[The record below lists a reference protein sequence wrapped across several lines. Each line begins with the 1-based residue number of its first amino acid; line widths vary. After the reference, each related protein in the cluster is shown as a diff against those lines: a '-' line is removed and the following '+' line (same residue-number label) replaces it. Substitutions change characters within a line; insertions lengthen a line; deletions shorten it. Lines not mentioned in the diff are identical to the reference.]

1 MQQPRTRATR
11 SVLQARITLFHLRTA
26 THSPTLPLT
35 RFTPLAHHTRLLLS
49 STLPATQLTRLLDPN
64 SNDMRSWRGFR
75 RKERRNKK
83 AARDLKMDKIGRDNM
98 RFLARIEKVRPWVSS
113 RAEWKRHWHTHLRR
127 SHHMTAPFD
136 PEMAATAMAGVN
148 RAARKGPAPT
158 TPTWQ
163 PRCATASYDQFT
175 GRRTP
180 LQGITA
186 MRSLIRSPP
195 ATTESGATGPL
206 GGVVRAATA
215 LAGGGTGSVQLN
227 VAGNPSLNGLIQ
239 GARRGGDLIFR

>member
-1 MQQPRTRATR
+1 MA
-11 SVLQARITLFHLRTA
+11 LFHLRTA

-163 PRCATASYDQFT
+163 PRSATASYDQFT

-186 MRSLIRSPP
+186 MRSLIHHRPLPPSPAP
-195 ATTESGATGPL
+195 RARSGATSGRRRRWR
-206 GGVVRAATA
+206 GGV
-215 LAGGGTGSVQLN
+215 
-227 VAGNPSLNGLIQ
+227 Q
-239 GARRGGDLIFR
+239 GACS